1 MSKKAKKIYVV
12 GHKNPDTDSVCS
24 AIAYAELKRRVTG
37 DEYVARR
44 AGQIN
49 EETHYVLKKFG
60 VDVPGL
66 LQNVKLQVKDMDI
79 HKIDGVAPNVSIKE
93 AWEKMK
99 ENHVKTLP
107 VIKDDELAGVIST
120 GDIAMSYMDIY
131 DNKELS
137 SARTQYRNIVET
149 LDGKMITGNEH
160 GYFAKGK
167 VTVGASNDE
176 LMREFIEKDDLVI
189 LKCIWRRR
197 HALSISTQAAWL
209 CARMRISPRSSL
221 RKQKSRAS

>member
-107 VIKDDELAGVIST
+107 E
-120 GDIAMSYMDIY
+120 
-131 DNKELS
+131 
-137 SARTQYRNIVET
+137 
-149 LDGKMITGNEH
+149 
-160 GYFAKGK
+160 
-167 VTVGASNDE
+167 
-176 LMREFIEKDDLVI
+176 
-189 LKCIWRRR
+189 
-197 HALSISTQAAWL
+197 
-209 CARMRISPRSSL
+209 
-221 RKQKSRAS
+221 